1 MNVPAIAKST
11 FEMLRDQP
19 EFLAITHSV
28 IEHLNKIK
36 SKIEKAR
43 FAHNMIDEY
52 NRAVFS
58 HPLLKQFV
66 PCKSGCSACCHTQV
80 SVTSEEAELL
90 ITNIDEG
97 IKIDIEKLDLQAAA
111 GNSPAEFYKIPYAKR
126 GCVFLD
132 GQGNCRVYKD
142 RPAVCRTN
150 AVVGE
155 ASQCDTNGQEQGAL
169 RLVKTQQADMVIVG
183 AFYAAEDSGTLPV
196 MLSKLLKEREKQ
208 KSRSIIKQFF
218 EKMSNL

>member
-11 FEMLRDQP
+11 FELLRNQP
-19 EFLAITHSV
+19 EFLSITHSV

-52 NRAVFS
+52 NREVFA
-58 HPLLKQFV
+58 HPLLKQLV
-66 PCKSGCSACCHTQV
+66 PCKSGCSGCCHTQV
-80 SVTSEEAELL
+80 SVTAEEAELL
-90 ITNIDEG
+90 LVHVDEG
-97 IKIDIEKLDLQAAA
+97 LKIDIEKLNLQAQA
-111 GNSPAEFYKIPYAKR
+111 GNSPANFYQIPYAKR

-132 GQGNCRVYKD
+132 GGGNCRVYKD

-169 RLVKTQQADMVIVG
+169 RLVKTQKADMVIVG
-183 AFYAAEDSGTLPV
+183 AFYAAEDSGTLPM
-196 MLSKLLKEREKQ
+196 MLAKLLKARENEKP
-208 KSRSIIKQFF
+208 RNLIKQFF
-218 EKMSNL
+218 EKMNIL